1 MIQLKLFKIKGD
13 PDSAIFIDLYDTEPI
28 KLTLSIED
36 ITTADAS
43 SVFSK
48 TFRVPATRNNNEFF
62 KNVFEIDGID
72 YDVTVKKPAEILVD
86 GAEFK
91 SGHIRLQ
98 RIYVNGDQDK
108 TDYELLFLGETR
120 DLSSAISDKRMC
132 DLVMT
137 DFNWDGLPVSYSNA
151 DDFLGAPGYNQ
162 IIQSWAAYPSPVT
175 SNGTP
180 ITPSITNGYA
190 DGDILFPLI
199 NHGNNYNE
207 AGVVQEAEISLA
219 QGSGKPFIQ
228 SSHPLATTRMKPM
241 IRAKR
246 IWDQIF
252 EDAGYTYSSEFLDS
266 DLFHQMYLSAFGNNE
281 SIGMDVD
288 QNTGTVFNSV
298 NQFTTGSAPREFMY
312 NPTVGSNVGNAF
324 HIGSP
329 GTGSYFVCP
338 PGGQAGLGPDDNY
351 YIMNASAEITARA
364 EFEPGDNGNTP
375 FPTRVT
381 LCKVNNL
388 GSFTG
393 AIILAQGNLQFQG
406 FTSTITWDSRNGG
419 YQPGPGDILQVF
431 YEPDSNLIAD
441 TWLIENSQWNCTAA
455 PGDYYSP
462 LDLDCEYNQ
471 IDYIKDVLTMFRLVM
486 QPDAKRPNNFIIEP
500 WQDFI
505 GSGKTYDWSEKINLA
520 KDQILEPLFNTQS
533 QEIEFTMQEDEDF
546 INTFHQDNNK
556 HAYGWLRFNS
566 NNELLKGKR
575 DIEVKGIAPTPLDQI
590 EHGNAAHPYPQFIL
604 PSIHTHDD
612 DTAANE
618 HVPIKP
624 KSRFLFY
631 NGLQEITVNQ
641 YKWWLQASAS
651 QKYEQ
656 DYWPLVSPYSDW
668 PIQQTS
674 LNLNFSNDTRY
685 YISPNPGT
693 GYFDQGDTL
702 YDAYWSRY
710 INSLYNK
717 FSRRLTA
724 TFTLNNVD
732 LQDFAFNDV
741 IFVNGKYYRP
751 EKIID
756 VQVGAT
762 TEVKCQLITLKDQRP
777 IWLPDPLSGFSAITY
792 NNNCIGA
799 SGNIQITT
807 DGTPPFT
814 WELQESGAQG
824 TVNFP
829 LDQSPYTFVIDAP
842 VGTDTLTVTDAL
854 GRSAVIQ
861 VNVPESTATEI
872 TRTVTFTNPTSCEDP
887 CNGTIDVVASG
898 GTGPYTIAW
907 NEQTFSGFNLTGV
920 CPGQYLYNITDA
932 NGCVSDEFS
941 ITLECDDLQT
951 NWNVQIL
958 NDQCNTAGPLLVAT
972 IPDPVGIVPGSS
984 IITLNETDGCY
995 LVIDTTI
1002 DPANYTYLADYTD
1015 CVTCQAALPP
1025 PSNSWYVENCNDA
1038 TFTYVPNNVVVQLQ
1052 PGNVVEVTVGG
1063 VTGCYEVMY
1072 ESIEQPLYV
1081 FGQVYDNCTTCSVP
1095 GYGYYAYA
1103 CDTSSFPPTVF
1114 QSATQLNINGVYKI
1128 STGPYTGIC
1137 VSIISLQQTP
1147 FGESLDPFEYT
1158 DCDDCQGITPPPVQT
1173 CTEIYTSIAPAFG
1186 TYIFNGSSFTWSLP
1200 GQGATSVCAEA
1211 NSVVILSGTATVTA
1225 TTNNCTA
1232 PRACRIEPSPLT
1244 YTVEDCETGTLWTM
1258 DTQGS
1263 QFALGDVIQYYQN
1276 TGAIGARY
1284 CGTIRP
1290 ISQPTVN
1297 AYLANNFVSY
1307 FCGDS
1312 IHCAQ

>member
-1 MIQLKLFKIKGD
+1 MIQLKLFKTKGV
-13 PDSAIFIDLYDTEPI
+13 PSSAIFIDLYDTEPI

-120 DLSSAISDKRMC
+120 DLSSAIADKRMC

-151 DDFLGAPGYNQ
+151 DDFLGPYVYND
-162 IIQSWAAYPSPVT
+162 IAVSWNAYPNIST
-175 SNGTP
+175 GTGLP
-180 ITPSITNGYA
+180 APLDAGYA
-190 DGDILFPLI
+190 DGDILMPLI
-199 NHGNNYNE
+199 DHGNSYDTNGNPE
-207 AGVVQEAEISLA
+207 QGRIALGNT
-219 QGSGKPFIQ
+219 GSGSFTHSANSLGQ
-228 SSHPLATTRMKPM
+228 TRLKPM

-252 EDAGYTYSSEFLDS
+252 EDAGYTYSSTFLNS
-266 DLFHQMYLSAFGNNE
+266 DQFHQMYLSAFGNSE
-281 SIGMDVD
+281 SVGMNIE
-288 QNTGTVFNSV
+288 QTTNTVFNSV
-298 NQFTTGSAPREFMY
+298 NQFTTGSAPQEFMY
-312 NPTVGSNVGNAF
+312 NPTVGSNVGGSF
-324 HIGSP
+324 HIGST
-329 GTGSYFVCP
+329 GFGSYFVCP
-338 PGGQAGLGPDDNY
+338 GDAGLAEGDNY
-351 YIMNASAEITARA
+351 YIMNASAEITARG
-364 EFEPGDNGNTP
+364 EIGYNGDIGP
-375 FPTRVT
+375 LPTRVT

-388 GSFTG
+388 GSFQG
-393 AIILAQGNLQFQG
+393 ATILATGNYQYYGL
-406 FTSTITWDSRNGG
+406 TSTFTWDSRNGG
-419 YQPGPGDILQVF
+419 YQPLAGDILQVY
-431 YEPDSNLIAD
+431 YETDNQEIPE

-455 PGDYYSP
+455 PGSYYSP
-462 LDLDCEYNQ
+462 LDLDCEYSQ
-471 IDYIKDVLTMFRLVM
+471 IDFIKDVLTMFRLVM

-575 DIEVKGIAPTPLDQI
+575 DIEVKGIAPTPLEQI
-590 EHGNAAHPYPQFIL
+590 DSAASGSHQAPDFIL
-604 PSIHTHDD
+604 PLIHTHND

-631 NGLQEITVNQ
+631 NGKQDITVQ
-641 YKWWLQASAS
+641 
-651 QKYEQ
+651 Q
-656 DYWPLVSPYSDW
+656 DYWYINNDGGNPVQQQKYPLVSPYSDW
-668 PIQQTS
+668 PPQQTS

-693 GYFDQGDTL
+693 GYFDQGSTL

-777 IWLPDPLSGFSAITY
+777 VWLPDPLDGFSAITY

-799 SGNIQITT
+799 SGSIQITT

-814 WELQESGAQG
+814 WELQESGADG

-842 VGTDTLTVTDAL
+842 VGTDTLTVTDAV

-861 VNVPESTATEI
+861 VDVPESTATEI
-872 TRTVTFTNPTSCEDP
+872 TRTVTFTNPTVCEDP
-887 CNGTIDVVASG
+887 CNGTIDVVPSG

-907 NEQTFSGFNLTGV
+907 NEQDPQFNGFNLTGI

-941 ITLECDDLQT
+941 ITLAC
-951 NWNVQIL
+951 
-958 NDQCNTAGPLLVAT
+958 NDQESNYQVQALVNDVDCTHVGPLLVAT
-972 IPDPVGIVPGSS
+972 IPNSVNVSPGNT
-984 IITLNETDGCY
+984 IITLNEVDGCY
-995 LVIDTTI
+995 IVVSGTQNL
-1002 DPANYTYLADYTD
+1002 ANYSYLAEYVD
-1015 CVTCQAALPP
+1015 CDTCFSALPP
-1025 PSNSWYVENCNDA
+1025 PSNSWKVESCTTVGD
-1038 TFTYVPNNVVVQLQ
+1038 FQYVPNNTSPSLSPGLVVA
-1052 PGNVVEVTVGG
+1052 VTVGG
-1063 VTGCYEVMY
+1063 IQSCYTVIDEV
-1072 ESIEQPLYV
+1072 SNQPTYLIDMV
-1081 FGQVYDNCTTCSVP
+1081 F
-1095 GYGYYAYA
+1095 
-1103 CDTSSFPPTVF
+1103 
-1114 QSATQLNINGVYKI
+1114 
-1128 STGPYTGIC
+1128 
-1137 VSIISLQQTP
+1137 
-1147 FGESLDPFEYT
+1147 
-1158 DCDDCQGITPPPVQT
+1158 DDCQTCENSGEYIYFVEACDGSFGTYATSALNNITVGTIMQFTVSGTCVIVGQLVTGQTPTDILNDLTAYISCNDCTGTTPTQT
-1173 CTEIYTSIAPAFG
+1173 CVEIYTSIAPASG
-1186 TYIFNGSSFTWSLP
+1186 TYIFNGSSFTWSLQ
-1200 GQGATSVCAEA
+1200 GQSAISICAES
-1211 NSVVILSGTATVTA
+1211 NSVIILSGTATITT

-1232 PRACRIEPSPLT
+1232 PRQCSIQPPTTT
-1244 YTVEDCETGTLWTM
+1244 YTVEDCDTSTLWTM

-1263 QFALGDVIQYYQN
+1263 QFPLGAVIQYYAN
-1276 TGAIGARY
+1276 PFGTGATY
-1284 CGTIRP
+1284 CGTIVP
-1290 ISQPTVN
+1290 VSSQMIN
-1297 AYLANNFVSY
+1297 ATLANSFVSY